1 MSRAMVSEHIP
12 DLDLIT
18 FYAEKHRSPFSE
30 VSPWTKIALLFLIIT
45 LITVT
50 RNMALLVATYAIVLG
65 CFACAGLPVKK
76 LFYWYTIPMI
86 FVVSLVGIM
95 IWSEPGV
102 PLFTLPLP
110 GFPLTLTDQGL
121 ILIVTLVVKALIS
134 ITYSIFILM
143 TTRYEYLSGVI
154 SRVFPSPLDQ
164 IFLMAYRFLFLTL
177 AMTGQIIKA
186 FRSRGGGV
194 IASIRT
200 QWRMF
205 AGIFGLVFIRSFER
219 AERVNKAMQARGFNG
234 IYSTNATIPA
244 PGFGGYAML
253 LFLSI
258 FVVAIAIQSN
268 NLW

>member
-1 MSRAMVSEHIP
+1 MSRVMVSEHIP

-18 FYAEKHRSPFSE
+18 YYAEKRRSPFSE
-30 VSPWTKIALLFLIIT
+30 VSPWTKIAILFLLII

-50 RNMALLVATYAIVLG
+50 RNLALLVATYVMVLG
-65 CFACAGLPVKK
+65 CFLFAGLPLKK
-76 LFYWYTIPMI
+76 LFHWYTIPMV

-110 GFPLTLTDQGL
+110 VIPLTLTDQGF

-194 IASIRT
+194 IASLKT
-200 QWRMF
+200 QWRML
-205 AGIFGLVFIRSFER
+205 AEIFGLVFIRSFER
-219 AERVNKAMQARGFNG
+219 AERVNKAMLARGFKG
-234 IYSTNATIPA
+234 TYTTNATIPA
-244 PGFGGYAML
+244 PGFLGYVL
-253 LFLSI
+253 LLSLCL
-258 FVVAIAIQSN
+258 FVVVIAIHSN